1 MDQCRK
7 LSIKAIYNHPEVVKI
22 ELTGFHVLG
31 TLMEEFSRAVLAP
44 DTNYH
49 RKLKSLLP
57 DQFKPQN
64 NDPYNQ
70 IQSVLDFI
78 SGMTDLYAM
87 QLYKDL
93 RGIES

>member
-1 MDQCRK
+1 
-7 LSIKAIYNHPEVVKI
+7 
-22 ELTGFHVLG
+22 
-31 TLMEEFSRAVLAP
+31 LAP
-44 DTNYH
+44 DTHYH
-49 RKLKSLLP
+49 RKLQSLLP
-57 DQFKPQN
+57 DQFKPQFT
-64 NDPYNQ
+64 DSYSK